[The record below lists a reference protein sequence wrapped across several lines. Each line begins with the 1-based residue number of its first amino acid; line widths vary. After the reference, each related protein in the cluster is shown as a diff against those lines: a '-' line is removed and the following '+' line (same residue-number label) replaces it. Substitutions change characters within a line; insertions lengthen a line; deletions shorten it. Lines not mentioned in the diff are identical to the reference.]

1 MYAVDPLGLNKVA
14 TNPWLPGS
22 TADPLVALAWILLF
36 GGPGRGRRAGR
47 EAVPRTRRRRPPSSV
62 RIGQGVAA
70 GVLANG
76 TAAMA
81 VTTLGTGTTV
91 LMLKSP
97 WLLHWLNHGRHLT
110 AFATYRYELHTTNH
124 TGAYVLMLMFFP
136 VIGLITSYLAAAIAN
151 PAPLDARPSG
161 PGLPS
166 DLWRVSRVTSRP
178 EFSAQTLSVLA
189 ALCDQPSQ
197 WQHGYALAKQTGLK
211 SGTLYPILIRLA
223 DRGLVEACW
232 QDEPAPGRPRRHLY
246 RLTAAGLASAT
257 GALASAAERAA
268 EQAAAARAGAGKPRA
283 GVRPGP
289 AAPGAVAGM
298 TP

>member
-1 MYAVDPLGLNKVA
+1 
-14 TNPWLPGS
+14 
-22 TADPLVALAWILLF
+22 
-36 GGPGRGRRAGR
+36 
-47 EAVPRTRRRRPPSSV
+47 
-62 RIGQGVAA
+62 
-70 GVLANG
+70 
-76 TAAMA
+76 
-81 VTTLGTGTTV
+81 
-91 LMLKSP
+91 
-97 WLLHWLNHGRHLT
+97 
-110 AFATYRYELHTTNH
+110 
-124 TGAYVLMLMFFP
+124 
-136 VIGLITSYLAAAIAN
+136 
-151 PAPLDARPSG
+151 
-161 PGLPS
+161 
-166 DLWRVSRVTSRP
+166 VTSRS

-268 EQAAAARAGAGKPRA
+268 GQAPVRAGTGKPRA
-283 GVRPGP
+283 RVRPRP